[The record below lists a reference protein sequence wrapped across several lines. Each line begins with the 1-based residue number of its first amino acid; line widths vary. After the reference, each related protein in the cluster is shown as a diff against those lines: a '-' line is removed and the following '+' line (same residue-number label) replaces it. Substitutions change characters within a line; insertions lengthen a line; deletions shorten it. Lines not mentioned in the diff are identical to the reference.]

1 MRDLLRSWLGHL
13 ANMRGLL
20 FSSNKMRWIAE
31 NMDSVLVTIFT
42 AAFVLLVV
50 IGLNHRWG
58 WMDDSSL
65 APAGRMRLL
74 P

>member
-1 MRDLLRSWLGHL
+1 MRDLLVTWLGHL

-20 FSSNKMRWIAE
+20 SSPNKTRWIVE

-42 AAFVLLVV
+42 GAFVVLVV
-50 IGLNHRWG
+50 IGLTHPWG
-58 WMDDSSL
+58 WMDDSPL
-65 APAGRMRLL
+65 APAGRMRFL

>member
-1 MRDLLRSWLGHL
+1 MRDLLGTWLSHL

-20 FSSNKMRWIAE
+20 FSTNKTKWIAE

-50 IGLNHRWG
+50 IGLTHRWG
-58 WMDDSSL
+58 WMDDSPL
-65 APAGRMRLL
+65 APEGRMRLL